1 MKKSKLLAGILA
13 AVMLLSTFSACGNT
27 QTNEPASE
35 NKPSTATSTEGEKAP
50 EANKDSDKE
59 QVFRKSADIVI
70 GLNPVIDTSAPD
82 NAAHNLIAEPLI
94 REVCAPG
101 NTSEIIPAAAESWDV
116 SEDGTV
122 YTFHLREGA
131 KWSDGVDFTANDFE
145 YTLKLMADPATG
157 STNAWLYDGLIV
169 NYGEALYDQGKTPD
183 EIGVKAIDDYTL
195 EIQLTHPASYA
206 LEQISNLYPV
216 RQDKYEEWGDSYGS
230 SVDKALCS
238 GPFMIERWNQNTELV
253 VVKNP
258 YHWNAENMKLDKVEM
273 KVIQENAT
281 AVQAFITGEIDVVS
295 TTDPNWADV
304 IEAENISTSEIV
316 PGSAPEFLMF
326 NMANKYLSNMKIRQA
341 LSCAF
346 DRQAFVDDLR
356 SGKALPLYSVMPDSM
371 MVGDK
376 TYTELVGGKNYFVKQ
391 LQEENPDPKALLI
404 EGLKELGLPEDPS
417 QVTIRYASRGTNEFS
432 KKMAEWYKQ
441 TWETALGIN
450 VEIDMME
457 WNIMWDKI
465 DAGDYDIAVG
475 GWGPYY
481 NEPSAILTLFD
492 PVDGYFNASKM
503 GWTDETADQFKA
515 LCDKA
520 VTLTDQQ
527 ELANL
532 YLEAEEILVKGA
544 IIAPE
549 YLGSSP
555 TFVSNRVHNYY
566 VSTNGYTNWAEVSVD

>member
-1 MKKSKLLAGILA
+1 MKKTKLLAGILA
-13 AVMLLSTFSACGNT
+13 AAMLLSSFTACGET
-27 QTNEPASE
+27 KTNEPVSE
-35 NKPSTATSTEGEKAP
+35 NTPTTSTEGEKTP
-50 EANKDSDKE
+50 EPAKE
-59 QVFRKSADIVI
+59 QVFHDYTNSIIV
-70 GLNPVIDTSAPD
+70 GLNPVIDTTAPD
-82 NAAHNLIAEPLI
+82 NAAHKLIAEPLV
-94 REVCAPG
+94 REVSAPD
-101 NTSEIIPAAAESWDV
+101 NKTEVIPAAAESWDV

-131 KWSDGVDFTANDFE
+131 KWSDGVDFTAKDFE
-145 YTLKLMADPATG
+145 YTLKLMATPATG
-157 STNAWLYDGLIV
+157 STNAWLYDGVIV
-169 NYGEALYDQGKTPD
+169 NFGEALYDEGKTPD

-206 LEQISNLYPV
+206 LELISSLYPV

-230 SVDKALCS
+230 SVDKCLCS
-238 GPFMIERWNQNTELV
+238 GPFMVESWNQNTEFV

-258 YHWNAENMKLDKVEM
+258 NHWNAENMHIDKLVQ
-273 KVIQENAT
+273 KVIQEPAT
-281 AVQAFITGEIDVVS
+281 AIQAFINGEIDVVGTS
-295 TTDPNWADV
+295 DPNWAQV
-304 IEAENISTSEIV
+304 IESANMSTTETV

-346 DRQAFVDDLR
+346 DRQEFVDTLR
-356 SGKALPLYSVMPDSM
+356 DGKAIPIYSVMPDSM

-417 QVTIRYASRGTNEFS
+417 QVTIRYASRGTNELS

-441 TWETALGIN
+441 IWESTLGIT

-457 WNIMWDKI
+457 WNIMWDRI

-492 PVDGYFNASKM
+492 PVAGYFNAQKI
-503 GWTDETADQFKA
+503 GWTDETADRFKE

-520 VTLTDQQ
+520 VTITDQQ

-532 YLEAEEILVKGA
+532 YLEAEEILVKNA

-555 TFVSNRVHNYY
+555 TFISNRVHNYY
-566 VSTNGYTNWAEVSVD
+566 VSTNGEINWAEVSVD